1 MKPKYVRRIIRE
13 RVLQTLYSY
22 EFNSE
27 GLEKLLENLYN
38 PEIFKDKLSDE
49 DREFGLSLINNVII
63 KHKELDQEIEKR
75 VNNWE
80 ISRIAIIDRLL
91 LRMGICEL
99 KFFPEIPPK
108 VTINETIDIAKDF
121 STSGSGKFI
130 NGILDTILSDLKA
143 TGRLYKTGRG
153 LIDETL
159 AKKSNIN
166 E

>member
-1 MKPKYVRRIIRE
+1 MKPKYIRRLIRE
-13 RVLQTLYSY
+13 RVLQALYSY

-27 GLEKLLENLYN
+27 GLQLLCENLYD

-49 DREFGLSLINNVII
+49 DSEFGLSLINNVII
-63 KHKELDQEIEKR
+63 NHKELDQEIEKR

-91 LRMGICEL
+91 LRMGICEF
-99 KFFPEIPPK
+99 KYCPEIPPK
-108 VTINETIDIAKDF
+108 VTINEIIDIGKDF

-130 NGILDTILSDLKA
+130 NGILDAILSDLKA
-143 TGRLYKTGRG
+143 TGSLNKTGRG
-153 LIDETL
+153 LIDESL
-159 AKKSNIN
+159 AKKPNIN